1 MEDKKDTVM
10 EIEEN
15 EIKNEIKNEDSKT
28 VTVEEMKRRISNE
41 KKKQEDLK
49 AEFEEYK
56 KQEATRIKNAI
67 EDYSKKS
74 QMNADEL
81 AEYTLKENERK
92 HQEEV
97 EKLKNQIAEYQEKE
111 KCAQIKDIAIQK
123 LSEYEINSDED
134 ILNLVLG
141 SSIDETA
148 KKIEILKDVLTSER
162 AKYIGQSAP
171 TISGGLS
178 NSDNI
183 VGSTYDILKKLKG
196 E

>member
-15 EIKNEIKNEDSKT
+15 ELKNEIKNEDSKT

-56 KQEATRIKNAI
+56 NQEATRIKNAI

-81 AEYTLKENERK
+81 AEYTLKENER
-92 HQEEV
+92 
-97 EKLKNQIAEYQEKE
+97 
-111 KCAQIKDIAIQK
+111 
-123 LSEYEINSDED
+123 
-134 ILNLVLG
+134 
-141 SSIDETA
+141 
-148 KKIEILKDVLTSER
+148 
-162 AKYIGQSAP
+162 
-171 TISGGLS
+171 
-178 NSDNI
+178 
-183 VGSTYDILKKLKG
+183 
-196 E
+196 